1 MSTPL
6 FKVIH
11 TIYIFWDVFDS
22 LITFWY
28 FHLIFGTS
36 ALTTLPLPNL
46 SLLDCRSILL
56 MKLLNRPKKFTNRKI
71 ALIITSLRRVSL
83 RMICESRTLLYCQSW
98 FLTNAT
104 RGGRSRHPAQLTS
117 AALVVFVPRAR
128 QLWRLMGCYSGNSL
142 TSTGYCSCNCY
153 THSIYQGR
161 LPQEIVPHL
170 YSICIAL
177 TASLSHP
184 APLRPSLV
192 RLHSGFPLWLSLLCP
207 MFSWSLGPS
216 WSGPPL
222 SGICKLACVQLH
234 THDTRG
240 Q

>member
-22 LITFWY
+22 LIIFWY

-128 QLWRLMGCYSGNSL
+128 QLWRLML
-142 TSTGYCSCNCY
+142 
-153 THSIYQGR
+153 
-161 LPQEIVPHL
+161 
-170 YSICIAL
+170 
-177 TASLSHP
+177 
-184 APLRPSLV
+184 
-192 RLHSGFPLWLSLLCP
+192 LWQFFNFHRILFL
-207 MFSWSLGPS
+207 
-216 WSGPPL
+216 
-222 SGICKLACVQLH
+222 
-234 THDTRG
+234 
-240 Q
+240 